1 MTLLEGFVE
10 QGNSVII
17 VEHEPSLLS
26 YCDWIID
33 MGPGGGR
40 EGGEIVNAGPPY
52 SKANFCNHPFK
63 NSK

>member
-1 MTLLEGFVE
+1 LLEGFVE

-33 MGPGGGR
+33 MGPGGGSD
-40 EGGEIVNAGPPY
+40 GGEIVNAGPPEY
-52 SKANFCNHPFK
+52 NGK
-63 NSK
+63 